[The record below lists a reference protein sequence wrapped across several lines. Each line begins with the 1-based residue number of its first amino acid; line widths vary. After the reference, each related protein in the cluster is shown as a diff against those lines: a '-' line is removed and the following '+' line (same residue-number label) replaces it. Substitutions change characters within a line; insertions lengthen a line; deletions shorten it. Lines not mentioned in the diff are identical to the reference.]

1 MSAVHAW
8 ALPEAGDFN
17 PACIIGTIC
26 KQPGVDGR
34 PVTAVTIDNIY
45 AVTNKVLELEPS
57 PLQLLTLR
65 FISSPA
71 LPCTRTFKIFM
82 RI

>member
-1 MSAVHAW
+1 MHGPYLKPAISTPRVLLVQSASSLA
-8 ALPEAGDFN
+8 
-17 PACIIGTIC
+17 
-26 KQPGVDGR
+26 
-34 PVTAVTIDNIY
+34 VTAVTIDNIY